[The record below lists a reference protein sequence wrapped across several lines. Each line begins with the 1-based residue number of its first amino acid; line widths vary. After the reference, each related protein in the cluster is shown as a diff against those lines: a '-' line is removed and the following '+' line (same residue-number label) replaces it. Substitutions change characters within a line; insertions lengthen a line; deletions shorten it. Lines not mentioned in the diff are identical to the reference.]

1 MVQPSAAL
9 RERLAQL
16 IGEVPGVFVAEVGST
31 DEAVARLRETP
42 FDAVVLDVGL
52 GSGEGVKA
60 LARLGREVPGSSLIA
75 LSGDDEPELRERCLQ
90 LGAAAFLVTPL
101 EFDQM
106 AEALIAL
113 RWR

>member
-1 MVQPSAAL
+1 MAL

-16 IGEVPGVFVAEVGST
+16 IGEVPGVFVAEASSI
-31 DEAVARLRETP
+31 DEAVARPRETP

-60 LARLGREVPGSSLIA
+60 LARMRREAPGISLIA
-75 LSGDDEPELRERCLQ
+75 LSGDGDPELRERCLQ

-101 EFDQM
+101 EFDQV